1 MNKRIETVTDSLLM
15 CCSHLEYV
23 SRNLQSP
30 VSDLIQAVINTI
42 ELSVELITLDN
53 TNKNERKNQNSD

>member
-23 SRNLQSP
+23 NRNLSSP
-30 VSDLIQAVINTI
+30 VSDLLQAVITTI
-42 ELSVELITLDN
+42 ELSVDLLTLDN
-53 TNKNERKNQNSD
+53 NKDERENQNSD